1 MFNAQSIMAV
11 AKDTPQSRT
20 KMLLLIRRLLERCPS
35 QLQEAMQAWQDG
47 QHQEAGRL
55 FHSLRGSVGSLGAE
69 RVATTLLVIEQAIR
83 ESEADKVPPL
93 LQQVEQELTQ
103 TYTVAQVWLDQ
114 ELKANEV
121 PPEA

>member
-35 QLQEAMQAWQDG
+35 QLQEAVQAWRDA

-69 RVATTLLVIEQAIR
+69 QVAATLLLIEQAIR
-83 ESEADKVPPL
+83 ESEWDKVDPL
-93 LQQVEQELTQ
+93 LLQVEQELTQ

-121 PPEA
+121 PPAD

>member
-35 QLQEAMQAWQDG
+35 QLQEGVQAWRDA

-55 FHSLRGSVGSLGAE
+55 FHSLRGSVGSLGAGQ
-69 RVATTLLVIEQAIR
+69 VAATLLLIEQAIR
-83 ESEADKVPPL
+83 ESEWDKVDPL
-93 LQQVEQELTQ
+93 LLQVEQELTQ

-121 PPEA
+121 PPAD

>member
-35 QLQEAMQAWQDG
+35 QLQEAVQAWRDA

-69 RVATTLLVIEQAIR
+69 QVAATLLLIEQAIR
-83 ESEADKVPPL
+83 ESDWDKVDPL
-93 LQQVEQELTQ
+93 LLQVEQELTQ

-121 PPEA
+121 PPAD